1 MGEVIKKHIFKII
14 LGCLVS
20 LILIYLCIRN
30 IDFKQS
36 VSLLKNADLSLIALG
51 VIVYAASYLVR
62 GFRWDYIL
70 MPLKKM
76 KMFQSFFYLV
86 FGFFMNNILPLRLGE
101 FVRAIVAGKKLE
113 ISRSGVFAT
122 IVVER
127 LMDIII
133 FIISFFLIAMFVPN
147 IPAWL
152 QKSFIACAI
161 IFGLMFVVLFFMSKD
176 EDKFLKLLSKFHLPS
191 KINEIIKS
199 LFIKFASG
207 LKFFQNK
214 KLFFVVF
221 ITSIIVWI
229 IEAYAYKTLFAAF
242 GLNVTAIQCLFV
254 IVTTGIATMLPTAPG
269 FIGAIESVGMVTLGI
284 FGVEETMAFTAMAAT
299 HFVEMMAVYALGIT
313 GMIKERISFSDLF
326 SFALKEHPET
336 EEQDG
341 K

>member
-1 MGEVIKKHIFKII
+1 M
-14 LGCLVS
+14 VS
-20 LILIYLCIRN
+20 LVLIYLCVRN

-36 VSLLKNADLSLIALG
+36 VALLKNADISLIALG
-51 VIVYAASYLVR
+51 VIIYICSYLVR

-76 KMFQSFFYLV
+76 KMFQSFYYLV

-113 ISRSGVFAT
+113 ISISGVFAT

-147 IPAWL
+147 IPEWL

-176 EDKFLKLLSKFHLPS
+176 EDKFLKLLYKFHLPL
-191 KINEIIKS
+191 KITEIIKS
-199 LFIKFASG
+199 IFLKFASG

-214 KLFFVVF
+214 KLFFIVF
-221 ITSIIVWI
+221 ITSIVVWI
-229 IEAYAYKTLFAAF
+229 IEAYAYKTLFLAF
-242 GLNVTAIQCLFV
+242 GLKVTAIQCLFV

-284 FGVEETMAFTAMAAT
+284 FGVAETVAFTSMAAI
-299 HFVEMMAVYALGIT
+299 HFIEMMAVYLLGII
-313 GMIKERISFSDLF
+313 GMIKEKISFSDLF
-326 SFALKEHPET
+326 GFALKQHQEVDEKN
-336 EEQDG
+336 G

>member
-1 MGEVIKKHIFKII
+1 M
-14 LGCLVS
+14 
-20 LILIYLCIRN
+20 IYLCIRN

-36 VSLLKNADLSLIALG
+36 VSLLKNADISLIILG
-51 VIVYAASYLVR
+51 IIIYVCSYLVR

-70 MPLKKM
+70 APLKKM
-76 KMFQSFFYLV
+76 KMFQSFYYLV

-147 IPAWL
+147 IPNWL
-152 QKSFIACAI
+152 QKSFVLCAI
-161 IFGLMFVVLFFMSKD
+161 VFGLMFVVLFFMSKD
-176 EDKFLKLLSKFHLPS
+176 EEKFLKLLYKFHLPL
-191 KINEIIKS
+191 KITEFIKS
-199 LFIKFASG
+199 IFLKFASG
-207 LKFFQNK
+207 LKFFQDK
-214 KLFFVVF
+214 KLFFIVF
-221 ITSIIVWI
+221 ITSVIVWI
-229 IEAYAYKTLFAAF
+229 IESYAYKTLFMAF
-242 GLNVTAIQCLFV
+242 GLKVSAIQCLFV
-254 IVTTGIATMLPTAPG
+254 IVTTGIATMIPTAPG

-299 HFVEMMAVYALGIT
+299 HFVEMMAVYLLGII
-313 GMIKERISFSDLF
+313 GMIKEKISFSDLF
-326 SFALKEHPET
+326 SFALKQQSET

>member
-1 MGEVIKKHIFKII
+1 MCIIKKHIFKII

-20 LILIYLCIRN
+20 LLLIYLCIRN

-36 VSLLKNADLSLIALG
+36 VSLLKNADLSLIAVG
-51 VIVYAASYLVR
+51 VVIYAVSYLVR

-147 IPAWL
+147 IPSWL

-229 IEAYAYKTLFAAF
+229 IEAYAYKTLFSAF

-336 EEQDG
+336 EEQNG
-341 K
+341 E